1 MFNNVITILKMF
13 PLFVS
18 QPLSPGRLLS
28 CWLSSNVMA
37 LGQSSEPHRLFLGT
51 QEVQRVVGSNERDTQ
66 RNTQV
71 QRGFLWGKSTVSEFG
86 LFLAAVSACMRVQTG
101 VFVFVWR
108 PERQSDDG
116 VGGWRGGGMEPR
128 CSRRRQYHLGSGWP
142 RSPSAQNKAKKKK
155 KPWLEGEER
164 RGS

>member
-101 VFVFVWR
+101 VFVFV
-108 PERQSDDG
+108 
-116 VGGWRGGGMEPR
+116 
-128 CSRRRQYHLGSGWP
+128 
-142 RSPSAQNKAKKKK
+142 
-155 KPWLEGEER
+155 
-164 RGS
+164 